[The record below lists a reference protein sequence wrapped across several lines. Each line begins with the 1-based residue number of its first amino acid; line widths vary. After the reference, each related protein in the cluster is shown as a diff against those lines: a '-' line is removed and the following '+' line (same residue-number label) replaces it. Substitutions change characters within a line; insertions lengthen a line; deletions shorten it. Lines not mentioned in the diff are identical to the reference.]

1 LFKLL
6 LSIKK
11 TAIMADVS
19 TFDPTLKKKKK
30 KKPSTKDKSDE
41 VAEVTEELEELE
53 VKDEAPKKE
62 EAKKEEAKGEEPE
75 DPDAEFDFGA
85 KKKKTKKKSTKEPKE
100 AKEPVE
106 EEPQETPESDETSE
120 PTSIGDGSSWA
131 GSDRDYTYEE
141 LAGRVYNLMHSNN
154 PELGSSTKRYQIKP
168 PQVCREGTKKTV
180 WLNFAE
186 ICPMLKRKP
195 EHVLNYVL
203 AELGTNGS
211 LDGKLRLVIKGRFQ
225 PKQIENVLR
234 HYISEYVACRTCKSP
249 DTNLKKE
256 NRLYFLCCETCGS
269 TRSVAAIKKGFEA
282 QIGKRKKEEK

>member
-1 LFKLL
+1 
-6 LSIKK
+6 
-11 TAIMADVS
+11 M
-19 TFDPTLKKKKK
+19 KKKKK
-30 KKPSTKDKSDE
+30 KKTTSSKDKVDE
-41 VAEVTEELEELE
+41 VAEELEELE
-53 VKDEAPKKE
+53 VKEEAPAKKEEAPKKE
-62 EAKKEEAKGEEPE
+62 ESKDEEPTE
-75 DPDAEFDFGA
+75 DPDTEFDFGA
-85 KKKKTKKKSTKEPKE
+85 KKKKTKKKAKEPKE
-100 AKEPVE
+100 SKEPVE
-106 EEPQETPESDETSE
+106 EEPQETPESDDASAG
-120 PTSIGDGSSWA
+120 PTSLGDGSSWA

-282 QIGKRKKEEK
+282 QVGKRKKEEK